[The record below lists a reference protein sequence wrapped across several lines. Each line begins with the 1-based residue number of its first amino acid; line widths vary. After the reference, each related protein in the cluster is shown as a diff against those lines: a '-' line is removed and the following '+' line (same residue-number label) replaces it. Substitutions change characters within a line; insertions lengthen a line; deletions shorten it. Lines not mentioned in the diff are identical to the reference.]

1 MVRETEISTQFGFE
15 IYELIPMKGVY
26 LIKTNKGNKCL
37 KKVNYGVQKLMYIY
51 KAKEHIINMGFDR
64 IDRNNITPQGVPH
77 AFVNDDIYVVTNW
90 INGRE
95 CDFKKEE
102 ELRKASKTLG
112 MFHLAARDFT
122 PDDGVMVRCD
132 IGRLPNTF
140 EKRLSTLNKM
150 RDIARKN
157 KRKTEFDMLYLSNVD
172 FYIKLAQKT
181 IRSFNFECY
190 NKVCEDALRGKVIC
204 HHDYT
209 YHNILFD
216 EKEDVHVI
224 DFDYCK
230 WEIQVYDI
238 STLMVKA
245 LKRLDWEIDKG
256 KLILESYN
264 SIKPL
269 TLDEVS
275 ILKSLLSFPQRFWR
289 LANRYYYKEAGWNE
303 TTFIKK
309 IKEIIDEKEKYMNFI
324 DNIDD
329 IIKDAGLG
337 L

>member
-64 IDRNNITPQGVPH
+64 IDRNIITPQGVPH

-102 ELRKASKTLG
+102 ELKKASKTLG

-157 KRKTEFDMLYLSNVD
+157 KRKSEFDMLYLSNVD

-181 IRSFNFECY
+181 IKSFNFECY
-190 NKVCEDALRGKVIC
+190 NRVCEDALKGKVIC

-216 EKEDVHVI
+216 ENEDVHVI

-230 WEIQVYDI
+230 WEIQAYDI

-245 LKRLDWEIDKG
+245 LKRLDWDIDKG

-324 DNIDD
+324 DSIDN

>member
-64 IDRNNITPQGVPH
+64 IDRNIITPQGVPH

-102 ELRKASKTLG
+102 ELKKASKTLG

-157 KRKTEFDMLYLSNVD
+157 KRKSEFDMLYLSNVD

-181 IRSFNFECY
+181 IKSFNFECY
-190 NKVCEDALRGKVIC
+190 NRVCEDALKGKVIC

-216 EKEDVHVI
+216 ENEDVHVI

-245 LKRLDWEIDKG
+245 LKRLDWDIDKG

-324 DNIDD
+324 DSIDN